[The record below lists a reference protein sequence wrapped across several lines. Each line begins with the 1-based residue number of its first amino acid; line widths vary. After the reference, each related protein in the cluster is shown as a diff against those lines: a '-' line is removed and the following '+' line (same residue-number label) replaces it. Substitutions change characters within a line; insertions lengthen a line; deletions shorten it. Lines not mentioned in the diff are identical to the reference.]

1 MTNLYA
7 VNRDETI
14 WGPDA
19 AEFKPFRFLETT
31 KDQQARGANSF
42 GLGARSCPGEKMAQ
56 SDIFYTLVRTLQKV
70 KLSLIDERRPA
81 SIVNKSSDILM
92 DPCHEK
98 LVFTKF
104 VKA

>member
-1 MTNLYA
+1 MNVYA

-19 AEFKPFRFLETT
+19 AEFKPFRFLEMT
-31 KDQQARGANSF
+31 KDQQARGVNSF
-42 GLGARSCPGEKMAQ
+42 GLGARSCPGEKLAQ
-56 SDIFYTLVRTLQKV
+56 SDMFYMLVTTLQKV
-70 KLSLIDERRPA
+70 KLSYVDGRRPA
-81 SIVNKSSDILM
+81 SIINKSSDLLM
-92 DPCHEK
+92 DPCHEQ